1 MVIVSRLECF
11 QGLCLNSGVY
21 FFPPSCGCPIAGD
34 PSRVGLVEPS
44 MAELGG
50 PAAVTW
56 LANGGM
62 IPSPCVFFFWLE
74 KFDGK
79 TQGG

>member
-11 QGLCLNSGVY
+11 QGLWLNFRGVL
-21 FFPPSCGCPIAGD
+21 FATELRPSN
-34 PSRVGLVEPS
+34 VGLVEPS

-62 IPSPCVFFFWLE
+62 IPSPFVFFFS
-74 KFDGK
+74 
-79 TQGG
+79 